1 MGKVYIVGSGPGDP
15 RLITLK
21 ALDAIRKADC
31 IVYDRL
37 AGQSLLSEAPPCAEC
52 IYAGKRSGAHSMSQ
66 ADINRLLVEKACA
79 GLCVVRL
86 KGGDPL
92 LFGRGAEEADALAEA
107 GIDFEIIPGV
117 TAALGAAAYAG
128 IPLTDRRECSS
139 VTFVT
144 GREGEGGSP
153 GVNWK
158 ALAQTRGT
166 IVVYMGRSELAD
178 VSREL
183 ATAGLDAQTPAVVI
197 ENATLPGERVVAGT
211 LGDIAAKA
219 DAAGLEPPC
228 ITIIGAV
235 AGKYPSLS
243 WFERLP
249 LFGKSVCLTRPD
261 GVQDAL
267 ARALEDLGAEVIRFP
282 AIEIVPSPPERL
294 AEGLSSLPDADWV
307 VFTSGQ
313 GVETFFDAL
322 TREGRDARALAG
334 KRVAAVG
341 PATAEALLATGIKAD
356 LVPATFT
363 GAALLDELLSASE
376 NGEEFLL
383 WRAAAAREELADGL
397 RRAGRI
403 VVEVVAYEAVRPASV
418 DAALRERLISAPP
431 SAILFSS
438 ASTVRNFVD
447 LVGTAEAKAISETSK
462 LISIGPVTSAALR
475 ELGFPVHTEAA
486 VHTSEGLLAATVD
499 IIGARS
505 G

>member
-1 MGKVYIVGSGPGDP
+1 VAKVYIVGSGPGDP

-37 AGQSLLSEAPPCAEC
+37 AGQSLLSEAPPCAER
-52 IYAGKRSGAHSMSQ
+52 IYAGKRSGAHSMPQ
-66 ADINRLLVEKACA
+66 ADINDLLIDKARS

-107 GIDFEIIPGV
+107 GIDFEIIPGI

-128 IPLTDRRECSS
+128 IPLTDRRESSS

-153 GVNWK
+153 GVNWR
-158 ALAQTRGT
+158 ALAETRGT
-166 IVVYMGRSELAD
+166 IVVYMGRSELAE

-183 ATAGLDAQTPAVVI
+183 MAAGLSAQTPAAVI
-197 ENATLPGERVVAGT
+197 ENATLPRERVVAGT

-219 DAAGLEPPC
+219 DAARLEPPC

-235 AGKYPSLS
+235 AARYPSLS

-261 GVQDAL
+261 GAEVAL
-267 ARALEDLGAEVIRFP
+267 AQAFEDLGAEVIRFP
-282 AIEIVPSPPERL
+282 AIEIVPAPSERL
-294 AEGLSSLPDADWV
+294 AEGLSSLGDADWV
-307 VFTSGQ
+307 VFTSGH
-313 GVETFFDAL
+313 GVETFFGAVA
-322 TREGRDARALAG
+322 REGRDARALAG

-341 PATAEALLATGIKAD
+341 PGTAEALLAKGIRAD
-356 LVPATFT
+356 LVPGTFT
-363 GAALLDELLSASE
+363 GLALLDELLSASE
-376 NGEEFLL
+376 KGEEFLL

-397 RRAGRI
+397 RRAGRV
-403 VVEVVAYEAVRPASV
+403 VVEVVAYEAVRPHSI
-418 DAALRERLISAPP
+418 DAALRERLIAAPP
-431 SAILFSS
+431 SAILLSS

-447 LVGTAEAKAISETSK
+447 LVGPAEALSISATSK

-475 ELGFPVHTEAA
+475 ELGLPLHAEAA
-486 VHTSEGLLAATVD
+486 VHTAQGLFEAAVET
-499 IIGARS
+499 IRS
-505 G
+505 KPG